1 MVCTCVYGNERIKHG
16 DPPLFAVRFL
26 AVTTFEVGVFATLRL
41 AERVRVP
48 IASPGD
54 GLFAD
59 ACEFL
64 SVLAI
69 DAVTV
74 AAHLK
79 SREALAVPMDKG

>member
-1 MVCTCVYGNERIKHG
+1 M
-16 DPPLFAVRFL
+16 
-26 AVTTFEVGVFATLRL
+26 TTFEVGVFSTLGL
-41 AERVRVP
+41 GHERVRVST
-48 IASPGD
+48 ASHGD

-59 ACEFL
+59 ACEFV